1 MKGFDFVSH
10 AARLQ
15 RATKELR
22 DHWEAAG
29 TVWQDGVQRRFEARH
44 LDPIQPQLQMAV
56 TKIYEF
62 AELIQEMAGDL
73 EEPQRDV

>member
-10 AARLQ
+10 AARIQ

-22 DHWEAAG
+22 DHWEILG
-29 TVWQDGVQRRFEARH
+29 EVWHDGVQRRFEDRH
-44 LDPIQPQLQMAV
+44 LQPIQPQLQLAV

-62 AELIQEMAGDL
+62 AELVQQMAVEL
-73 EEPQRDV
+73 EEREA